1 LSLRLVEI
9 RRVFLL
15 YGFCINHSKKEV
27 VLPTQEKVNK
37 VTELKEKLERSSIA
51 LTTTYTNMN
60 VNELNELRK
69 RTREAGVEFIVIK
82 NTLMHLAADAAQ
94 KPQVKEIVQGPTAI
108 AFGYEEPVDVA
119 KAVQEY
125 ITSTRSEMSIQGA
138 VIGDGPA
145 LPPSDVIR
153 LASLPPKPQLVAQLL
168 GQMQAPIYGL
178 LNVLNGPLWNFGR
191 LLQARVQQMESSGEA
206 AGAETTE
213 DDSPVAEV
221 AENNTTAT
229 ETTEDDSPVAEVAE
243 DDSVE
248 AE

>member
-1 LSLRLVEI
+1 
-9 RRVFLL
+9 
-15 YGFCINHSKKEV
+15 
-27 VLPTQEKVNK
+27 LPTQAKMNK
-37 VTELKEKLERSSIA
+37 VAELKEKLERSSIA
-51 LTTTYTNMN
+51 LTTSCTNIN

-168 GQMQAPIYGL
+168 GQIQAPIYGL
-178 LNVLNGPLWNFGR
+178 LNVLNGTLWNFGR
-191 LLQARVQQMESSGEA
+191 LLQARIQQMESSGEA
-206 AGAETTE
+206 TVAEATQ
-213 DDSPVAEV
+213 DDAPVAEV
-221 AENNTTAT
+221 AEDNAIAA
-229 ETTEDDSPVAEVAE
+229 EVAEDNAIVAEVAE
-243 DDSVE
+243 DDSLE
-248 AE
+248 AK